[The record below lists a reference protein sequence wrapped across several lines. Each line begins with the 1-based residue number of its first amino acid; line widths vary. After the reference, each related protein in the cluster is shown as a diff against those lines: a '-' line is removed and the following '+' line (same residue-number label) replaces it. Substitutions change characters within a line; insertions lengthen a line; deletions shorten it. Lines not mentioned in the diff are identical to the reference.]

1 LTVSCDLGFNQSSLQ
16 ENLSSLENR
25 RARLSYIR
33 GGLFWEKNRV
43 LSLLLEGKRAF
54 ITGGSRGIGA
64 ALCEIFAREGADV
77 AFNYNA
83 RDDLAEQT
91 VEKIR
96 AHGRRAHAFKI
107 SITDRVGIKRLTR
120 QLIEEWGGVDI
131 LVNNAA
137 INRGDNFATTTDRA
151 WDEVINTN
159 VNGLFAVTKPI
170 YKQMIRQRKGTIL
183 NITSIGAIRALPT
196 AVHYATSKAA
206 VIGFTKCLSREA
218 ATFGVTVNAIAAGI
232 FDTDLAHTLPDR
244 LLEIHAFWVA
254 RGRLGRPEEL
264 AEYAAFMVSDRNSFM
279 NGEVVIV
286 DGGAV
291 T

>member
-1 LTVSCDLGFNQSSLQ
+1 
-16 ENLSSLENR
+16 
-25 RARLSYIR
+25 
-33 GGLFWEKNRV
+33 

-64 ALCEIFAREGADV
+64 ALCEVFAREGADV
-77 AFNYNA
+77 AFNYHS
-83 RDDLAEQT
+83 RDDLAELTAQ
-91 VEKIR
+91 KIR
-96 AHGRRAHAFKI
+96 AHERRAHSYKLSVI
-107 SITDRVGIKRLTR
+107 DRVGLKKMTR
-120 QLIEEWGGVDI
+120 ELVEEWGGIDI

-159 VNGLFAVTKPI
+159 VNSLFAVTKPI
-170 YKQMIRQRKGTIL
+170 YKQMIRQRGGAIL

-206 VIGFTKCLSREA
+206 VVGFTKCLSREA
-218 ATFGVTVNAIAAGI
+218 ATFGITVNAIAAGI
-232 FDTDLAHTLPDR
+232 FDTDLAHTLPDH
-244 LLEIHAFWVA
+244 LVEMHKFWIPS
-254 RGRLGRPEEL
+254 GRLGRPDEL
-264 AEYAAFMVSDRNSFM
+264 AEFAAFMVSERNSFM
-279 NGEVVIV
+279 SGEVVII

>member
-1 LTVSCDLGFNQSSLQ
+1 M
-16 ENLSSLENR
+16 
-25 RARLSYIR
+25 
-33 GGLFWEKNRV
+33 
-43 LSLLLEGKRAF
+43 SLLLEGKRAF
-54 ITGGSRGIGA
+54 ITGGTRGIGA
-64 ALCEIFAREGADV
+64 ALCEVFAREGADI
-77 AFNYNA
+77 AFNYNS
-83 RDDLAEQT
+83 RDDLAEQMLG
-91 VEKIR
+91 KIK
-96 AHGRRAHAFKI
+96 AHGRRARAFKV
-107 SITDRVGIKRLTR
+107 SITDRVGLKKLTR
-120 QLIEEWGGVDI
+120 ELVEAWGGVDI

-159 VNGLFAVTKPI
+159 INSLFAVTKPI
-170 YKQMIRQRKGTIL
+170 YKQMIRRRQGSIL
-183 NITSIGAIRALPT
+183 NITSIGALRALPT
-196 AVHYATSKAA
+196 SVHYATSKAA

-244 LLEIHAFWVA
+244 LLHIHEFWVA
-254 RGRLGRPEEL
+254 RGRIGRPEEL
-264 AEYAAFMVSDRNSFM
+264 AEYAAFMVSDRNSYM